1 MKVIK
6 IYEEGLESQVD
17 IQLGIFRKSSSVKF
31 QLRETSSFL
40 LKVTKCRGILVAEM
54 KGLGDHNLGFEA
66 QLVLKNKK
74 GLVTDTSDMAS
85 NLRDSD
91 RFARFGKLTFGYN
104 SIGKMKLCLKVKLC
118 DFEFVCADK
127 HFRCN
132 NRDLVD
138 QSRVFERM
146 LTSNEWIESQTN
158 TLAVDDFDTATVE
171 AMVRFVTSQELPDDV
186 ECSNDLLKIAD
197 KYEITSLLTFCQEKL
212 SSSLDRTNCFDM
224 LDLTTFIDAKQLQ
237 ESALSF
243 IFDDWKFLSSTE
255 GLEEI
260 EDHKDLLKDFCRK
273 KYTEI
278 RNVMTTKDS
287 FESKDDLSKLFD
299 IVIYCQDFY
308 TLREL
313 LAYRNGQCDIPNFCF
328 EEVLFRPDVRRE
340 HTVPCNSDASS
351 DFEEETGK
359 CQSKGSDF
367 EFTDWDIRVPYNS
380 DANSDD
386 EY

>member
-6 IYEEGLESQVD
+6 IYEEGLESQVEV
-17 IQLGIFRKSSSVKF
+17 QLGIIRKSSSVEF
-31 QLRETSSFL
+31 QLREKSFL

-54 KGLGDHNLGFEA
+54 KGLGDRNLGFEA

-74 GLVTDTSDMAS
+74 GLVVDTSDMAS

-91 RFARFGKLTFGYN
+91 RVARFGKLAFGN
-104 SIGKMKLCLKVKLC
+104 NFIGKMKLCLKVKFC
-118 DFEFVCADK
+118 NFEFVCADK
-127 HFRCN
+127 HFPCN
-132 NRDLVD
+132 KKDLVD

-146 LTSNEWIESQTN
+146 LTSDEWIESQTN
-158 TLAVDDFDTATVE
+158 SMAVDDFDTATVE
-171 AMVRFVTSQELPDDV
+171 AMVRFVTSQELPDEV
-186 ECSNDLLKIAD
+186 KCSIDLLKIAD
-197 KYEITSLLTFCQEKL
+197 KYEITSLLTICQEEL
-212 SSSLDRTNCFDM
+212 SSSLDRSNCFDM
-224 LDLTTFIDAKQLQ
+224 LDLTTFIEAKELQ

-243 IFDDWKFLSSTE
+243 IFDDWKFFSTNKS
-255 GLEEI
+255 LEEI

-278 RNVMTTKDS
+278 RNEMTTKDS

-299 IVIYCQDFY
+299 IVVYCQDFY

-313 LAYRNGQCDIPNFCF
+313 LDYRNGQCDIPNFCF

-359 CQSKGSDF
+359 CQSEGSDF
-367 EFTDWDIRVPYNS
+367 DFSDWNIRVPYNS

>member
-1 MKVIK
+1 
-6 IYEEGLESQVD
+6 
-17 IQLGIFRKSSSVKF
+17 
-31 QLRETSSFL
+31 
-40 LKVTKCRGILVAEM
+40 M
-54 KGLGDHNLGFEA
+54 KGLSDRNLGFEA
-66 QLVLKNKK
+66 QLVSKNKK
-74 GLVTDTSDMAS
+74 GLMVDISDMAS

-91 RFARFGKLTFGYN
+91 RDSDRVARFGKLAFGNN

-118 DFEFVCADK
+118 DFQFVSADK
-127 HFRCN
+127 HFPCN
-132 NRDLVD
+132 KKDLVD

-146 LTSNEWIESQTN
+146 LTSDEWIESQTN
-158 TLAVDDFDTATVE
+158 TLAVDDFDAATVE
-171 AMVRFVTSQELPDDV
+171 AMVRFVTSQELPFNV
-186 ECSNDLLKIAD
+186 KCSIDLLKIAD
-197 KYEITSLLTFCQEKL
+197 KYEITSLLTICQEEL

-224 LDLTTFIDAKQLQ
+224 LDLTTFIEAKQLQ

-243 IFDDWKFLSSTE
+243 ICDDWKFFSTNE
-255 GLEEI
+255 SLEEI

-278 RNVMTTKDS
+278 RNEMTTKDS
-287 FESKDDLSKLFD
+287 FESKDDLSKIFD

-308 TLREL
+308 NLREL

-328 EEVLFRPDVRRE
+328 EEVLFRPDVRRV
-340 HTVPCNSDASS
+340 TCNSDASS

-359 CQSKGSDF
+359 CQSEGSDF
-367 EFTDWDIRVPYNS
+367 DFTNWNIRVPYNS